1 MSSIP
6 AAGGART
13 DAGDLELF
21 SHRFGAVA
29 RAMGERLRR
38 TSLSTNVKERLDFS
52 CGVLDPEGSLVVNAP
67 HIPVHLGALGLCVRR
82 LAAST
87 FGDRGLAAGDTVVTN
102 HPGFGGSHLPD
113 VTLVTPVHEHEDG
126 GSLLGYVASRAHH
139 AELGGTRPGSMP
151 PHARTLAEEG
161 VVIAPFLLRT
171 AAGPR
176 WLEIERIL
184 SEGPWP
190 SRSVGENLADLRA
203 ALAANLEGAA
213 TLRALAARHGAARTT
228 ERMRALRRHAAERMQ
243 AALERFGDFDGEAV
257 ERLDDGWPIAAR
269 VAIRSGR
276 ALLDLTASGDV
287 HPGNLNAPEAVVRS
301 AVLYVLRL
309 VLGEPLPL
317 NEGLLDPVELRLR
330 PGLLA
335 PPFDGGPADRQ
346 PAVVGGNV
354 ETSQRLVDA
363 LLRAFGLAAASQG
376 TMNNLLFGDRRFA
389 YYETVAGGCGA
400 TPGHAGADAVHSHM
414 TNTRI
419 TDPEV
424 LEARYPVR
432 LDRFAI
438 RRGSGGRGR
447 WRGGD
452 GVVRE
457 MTFLAP
463 LAVSLLTQ
471 HRVEEPFGMAGGAP
485 GARGRQRLV
494 RASGEEV
501 ELAGITAIEVAAGD
515 RLILETPGGGAWG
528 EVASEGTGEA
538 ASEATGEAAD

>member
-1 MSSIP
+1 MTPGSSL
-6 AAGGART
+6 AGRT

-82 LAAST
+82 LAGLT
-87 FGDRGLAAGDTVVTN
+87 FEGRRLAAGDTVVTN
-102 HPGFGGSHLPD
+102 HPAFGGSHLPD
-113 VTLVTPVHEHEDG
+113 VTLVTPVFEREDHG
-126 GSLLGYVASRAHH
+126 DPGHLPGHLIGYVASRAHH

-151 PHARTLAEEG
+151 PHASELAEEG
-161 VVIAPFLLRT
+161 VVIAPLLLRT

-176 WLEIERIL
+176 WSEVEAVL
-184 SEGPWP
+184 SDGPWP
-190 SRSVGENLADLRA
+190 SRSVTENLADLRA

-213 TLRALAARHGAARTT
+213 ALRAIAARHGAERTI
-228 ERMRALRRHAAERMQ
+228 ERMAALRRHAAERMG
-243 AALERFGDFDGEAV
+243 AALERFGDFEGTAV

-269 VAIRSGR
+269 VSIRGGR
-276 ALLDLTASGDV
+276 AVLDLTASGDV

-309 VLGEPLPL
+309 VLAEPLPL
-317 NEGLLDPVELRLR
+317 NEGLLDPVELRWR
-330 PGLLA
+330 AGILA
-335 PPFDGGPADRQ
+335 PEFDTAPGERL

-354 ETSQRLVDA
+354 ETSQRLVDT

-376 TMNNLLFGDRRFA
+376 TMNNLLFGDSRFA

-400 TPGHAGADAVHSHM
+400 TAGHAGADAVHSHM

-432 LDRFAI
+432 LERFGV
-438 RRGSGGRGR
+438 RRGSGGSGR

-463 LAVSLLTQ
+463 LQLSLLTQ

-485 GARGRQRLV
+485 GMRGRQRLV
-494 RASGEEV
+494 RASGEVV
-501 ELAGITAIEVAAGD
+501 ELAGIAAVDVGAGD
-515 RLILETPGGGAWG
+515 RLVLETPGGGGWG
-528 EVASEGTGEA
+528 EPDAV
-538 ASEATGEAAD
+538 